1 MKTIVVIT
9 AEPHLAKALAEF
21 VATVLSEMHPPP
33 AQVLPACSVDDVLD
47 ILANTRIDILMVD
60 HLGRMAGLEVGP
72 VARNRVD
79 QHHEDSP
86 HPTPDSAEPWRFA
99 GPDINAVLPKPL
111 GRTSL
116 RVTLQRWLEPADR
129 IPAPARDHAECAAEV
144 GMRDWSLTRRV
155 GIS

>member
-60 HLGRMAGLEVGP
+60 HHLGGMAGLELVRWLGTGLI
-72 VARNRVD
+72 NTTKILLT
-79 QHHEDSP
+79 HDSRLL
-86 HPTPDSAEPWRFA
+86 AEPWRFA

-129 IPAPARDHAECAAEV
+129 IPAPARDHATNA
-144 GMRDWSLTRRV
+144 RPK
-155 GIS
+155 

>member
-1 MKTIVVIT
+1 MKTIVVVT
-9 AEPHLAKALAEF
+9 AEQHLAKALAEF
-21 VATVLSEMHPPP
+21 VATVLSEMHPHP

-60 HLGRMAGLEVGP
+60 HHLAGMAGLELVRWLGTGLI
-72 VARNRVD
+72 NTTKILLT
-79 QHHEDSP
+79 HDSRLL
-86 HPTPDSAEPWRFA
+86 AEPWRLA

-129 IPAPARDHAECAAEV
+129 IPAPARDHAPNV
-144 GMRDWSLTRRV
+144 RPK
-155 GIS
+155 